1 MIKKILLLIAATF
14 VLTSCLELNVHYVIN
29 PDYSGKVNT
38 EYIMPVNPFGM
49 GNALDDPTGKATEEL
64 YKMFDEYPGVKTW
77 SNIKYDFVNDSNDL
91 VISATGYFDNFNT
104 LKEKGMLP
112 YELKKENG
120 NTVFSFST
128 FLDSVQNIENQ
139 TELKS
144 LKDLGLTEKQLQDSI
159 RILKRN
165 AKKGIGMFAMI
176 MSNIEFKT
184 TYEFA
189 GKISSKNGNKIGD
202 GSKFDVGIDGL
213 RFQNFM
219 MEELDNDEYY
229 ENIIRGATPFDVDED
244 PSENDGMKKMVLEF
258 LSGEKEDISKVQV
271 NFEKPKFDYKKELK
285 QAKKEWEKW
294 QKTHKKEEKN
304 KNMKKS

>member
-1 MIKKILLLIAATF
+1 MIKKILILITLTLI
-14 VLTSCLELNVHYVIN
+14 LTSCLELNVHYVIN

-49 GNALDDPTGKATEEL
+49 GNALNDPEGKANKEL
-64 YKMFDEYPGVKTW
+64 YKMFDEYPGVKVW
-77 SNIKYDFVNDSNDL
+77 SNISFDFVNDSNDL
-91 VISATGYFDNFNT
+91 VISATGYFDDFNT
-104 LKEKGMLP
+104 LNKKGMLP

-120 NTVFSFST
+120 NTLFTFST
-128 FLDSVQNIENQ
+128 FLDSVQNIESQ

-144 LKDLGLTEKQLQDSI
+144 LKELGLSEKQLKDSI

-189 GKISSKNGNKIGD
+189 GKISSDNGNKIGN
-202 GSKFDVGIDGL
+202 GSQFDVGIDGL
-213 RFQNFM
+213 KFQNFM

-244 PSENDGMKKMVLEF
+244 PSENDGMKKLILEF

-271 NFEKPKFDYKKELK
+271 EFEKPIFDYKKELK
-285 QAKKEWEKW
+285 QAKKEWEEW
-294 QKTHKKEEKN
+294 QKSNKRVEEN
-304 KNMKKS
+304 KDMKKS

>member
-1 MIKKILLLIAATF
+1 MITKILLLITATF

-49 GNALDDPTGKATEEL
+49 GNALNDPEGKAVKEL
-64 YKMFDEYPGVKTW
+64 NKMFDEYPGVKTW
-77 SNIKYDFVNDSNDL
+77 SNIKYDFVNDSSDL
-91 VISATGYFDNFNT
+91 VISATGYFDNFNS

-120 NTVFSFST
+120 NTVFTFSA
-128 FLDSVQNIENQ
+128 FLDSVQNVESQ

-144 LKDLGLTEKQLQDSI
+144 LEELGLTEKQMQDSI

-165 AKKGIGMFAMI
+165 AKKGIGMFAML
-176 MSNIEFKT
+176 MSNLEFKT

-189 GKISSKNGNKIGD
+189 GKITSKNGNIIGD
-202 GSKFDVGIDGL
+202 GSKFDVGIDGM
-213 RFQNFM
+213 RFQNYM
-219 MEELDNDEYY
+219 MEEMDNDEYY
-229 ENIIRGATPFDVDED
+229 EKIIRGATPFDVDEN

-258 LSGEKEDISKVQV
+258 LTGQKEDISKVQV
-271 NFEKPKFDYKKELK
+271 EFEKPKFDYEKEVKK
-285 QAKKEWEKW
+285 AKKDWDNWK
-294 QKTHKKEEKN
+294 KTHKKEEE
-304 KNMKKS
+304 KKSLKKS